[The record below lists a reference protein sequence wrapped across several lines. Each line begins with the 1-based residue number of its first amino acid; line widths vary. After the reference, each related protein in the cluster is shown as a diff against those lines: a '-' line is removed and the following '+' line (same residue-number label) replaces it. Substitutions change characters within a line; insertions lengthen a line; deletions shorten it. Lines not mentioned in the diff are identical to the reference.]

1 VPVLVLRL
9 LTGFNLVRIL
19 ANINVTLCLAATLVG
34 GGVSYLWLQQFSHED
49 GLSAAAIQATNKLL
63 ERNSGVVQDMG
74 NHPDSALIFEELS
87 QLWIDDTDWDGPIVA
102 QKMAVAFRDQPLGLY
117 ALQEL
122 YDQDVV
128 AGEVDEVT
136 FSESLLSEYPNSRV
150 ASIAL
155 DHLLKVDESAWLA
168 RCNGI
173 LARHASNGLH
183 AYAWV
188 RLGDYYAAHDD
199 FRQAQQAWYQ
209 AWASEPEYGLRVHNK
224 LFEIW
229 LATDDWFAPSIL
241 GTDFLDEAILVPVVK
256 RLLERKPGGFENQL
270 DSVGRSI
277 ASGDMRARCDQ
288 IRRLL
293 VSWPDMDFSDT
304 ERAELALAI
313 FLLGDLPSKS
323 PLPLEEF
330 LPLKNEFST
339 LRSDFLKLSLAS
351 FDSLAPD
358 LRALYTLRISR
369 RLLANIQAK
378 SALDTLEVVWR
389 DEGISTQWRERLL
402 IEMTDILINDLNR
415 AKDAAAAYVEYCETV
430 AAHPAIYR
438 LRAGMLYYR
447 SEEFESAY
455 REFTKLI
462 QASKTDESQAMGQF
476 MLALCHGALGR
487 TDEESSLL
495 EELSENYAETDL
507 APQALERLS
516 SKAVAR
522 FDNASAQ
529 FYLEQIR
536 LRYPGWKGATV
547 TQNMEE
553 ALISIR
559 KNEQA
564 QSGK

>member
-1 VPVLVLRL
+1 
-9 LTGFNLVRIL
+9 
-19 ANINVTLCLAATLVG
+19 
-34 GGVSYLWLQQFSHED
+34 
-49 GLSAAAIQATNKLL
+49 
-63 ERNSGVVQDMG
+63 
-74 NHPDSALIFEELS
+74 
-87 QLWIDDTDWDGPIVA
+87 
-102 QKMAVAFRDQPLGLY
+102 
-117 ALQEL
+117 
-122 YDQDVV
+122 
-128 AGEVDEVT
+128 
-136 FSESLLSEYPNSRV
+136 
-150 ASIAL
+150 
-155 DHLLKVDESAWLA
+155 
-168 RCNGI
+168 
-173 LARHASNGLH
+173 
-183 AYAWV
+183 
-188 RLGDYYAAHDD
+188 
-199 FRQAQQAWYQ
+199 
-209 AWASEPEYGLRVHNK
+209 
-224 LFEIW
+224 
-229 LATDDWFAPSIL
+229 
-241 GTDFLDEAILVPVVK
+241 
-256 RLLERKPGGFENQL
+256 
-270 DSVGRSI
+270 
-277 ASGDMRARCDQ
+277 
-288 IRRLL
+288 
-293 VSWPDMDFSDT
+293 
-304 ERAELALAI
+304 
-313 FLLGDLPSKS
+313 
-323 PLPLEEF
+323 
-330 LPLKNEFST
+330 
-339 LRSDFLKLSLAS
+339 
-351 FDSLAPD
+351 
-358 LRALYTLRISR
+358 
-369 RLLANIQAK
+369 
-378 SALDTLEVVWR
+378 
-389 DEGISTQWRERLL
+389 
-402 IEMTDILINDLNR
+402 MTDILINDLNR